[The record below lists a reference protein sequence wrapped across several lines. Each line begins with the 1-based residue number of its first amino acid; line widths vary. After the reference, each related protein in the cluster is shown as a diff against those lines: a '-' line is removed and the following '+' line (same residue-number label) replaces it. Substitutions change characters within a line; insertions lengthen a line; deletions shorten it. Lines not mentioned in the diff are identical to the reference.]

1 MFAVQN
7 KAQVDRVKLNQIC
20 LGDDASENSSKLTF
34 SSNEYSEAVTEL
46 EQVMPT
52 EVAKEVMDLFK
63 RAQRMNESPVEC
75 AKFLVICD

>member
-34 SSNEYSEAVTEL
+34 SSNEYSEAV
-46 EQVMPT
+46 PT

-63 RAQRMNESPVEC
+63 RIQRMNEYIFS
-75 AKFLVICD
+75 FRFQIR